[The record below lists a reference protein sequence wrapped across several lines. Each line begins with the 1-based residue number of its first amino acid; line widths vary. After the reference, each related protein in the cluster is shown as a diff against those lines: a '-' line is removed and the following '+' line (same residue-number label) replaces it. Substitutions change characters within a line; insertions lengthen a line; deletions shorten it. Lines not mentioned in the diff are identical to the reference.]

1 MKGNDSDMSANDY
14 YLTQMPSRRQIADMT
29 PREQLNF
36 ALCGDKDDDDTYII
50 EDKDED

>member
-1 MKGNDSDMSANDY
+1 MRISE
-14 YLTQMPSRRQIADMT
+14 MT

-50 EDKDED
+50 EDEDEDSN